1 MNLLLEISNGALA
14 ITAAITGVFLVFAAL
29 LIARLIS
36 PRSFSVKKSEPYECG
51 IPTRGQSMIQFKA
64 GYYIFA
70 ILFLIFDVETVFLYP
85 WAVVTRSMGPQ
96 SLAVIGVFL
105 FILVLGLA
113 YAWRQGALKW
123 SCKSPKL
130 KACRAATSKITSI
143 TTNW

>member
-113 YAWRQGALKW
+113 YAWRKGALKW
-123 SCKSPKL
+123 S
-130 KACRAATSKITSI
+130 
-143 TTNW
+143 

>member
-70 ILFLIFDVETVFLYP
+70 ILFLIFDVETVFLNP

-113 YAWRQGALKW
+113 YAWRKGALKW
-123 SCKSPKL
+123 S
-130 KACRAATSKITSI
+130 
-143 TTNW
+143 